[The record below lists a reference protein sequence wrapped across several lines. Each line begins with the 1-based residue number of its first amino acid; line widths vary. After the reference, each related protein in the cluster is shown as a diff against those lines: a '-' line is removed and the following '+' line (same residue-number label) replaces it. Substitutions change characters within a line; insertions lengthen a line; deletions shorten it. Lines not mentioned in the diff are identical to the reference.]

1 MGVNLCRVRFD
12 AWVAEMLQ
20 PAAHEDF
27 MRAVRRHVGPHT
39 RIEDW
44 AVADDDYPGLGSYG
58 LYDHFRHSMFFVH
71 AGHFDDEMYDAS
83 RLEPEARKA
92 YEERLKPS
100 PDGIPYAA
108 TILDAGDSSTLF
120 VPALFEEPL
129 HFADKDD
136 FVLVTSLP
144 GAVRALEG
152 FAAAVGFDLK
162 TELEPEVVDEVWD
175 PIATCRNTARMM
187 YAFFDEKPDAC
198 VEFG

>member
-1 MGVNLCRVRFD
+1 MCVRQSLLLT
-12 AWVAEMLQ
+12 LQ
-20 PAAHEDF
+20 LNPKDIPKFEN
-27 MRAVRRHVGPHT
+27 
-39 RIEDW
+39 W
-44 AVADDDYPGLGSYG
+44 LSGSE
-58 LYDHFRHSMFFVH
+58 LDQ
-71 AGHFDDEMYDAS
+71 
-83 RLEPEARKA
+83 ARKA

-129 HFADKDD
+129 HFADRDD
-136 FVLVTSLP
+136 FVFVTSLP
-144 GAVRALEG
+144 GAMRALEG